1 MRRNVS
7 EAESDINE
15 YHANLY
21 KLAKQIAEYNLTTL
35 KAQLEYLDSFIG
47 YYKELVSL
55 YDTFSGDKLTKLL
68 TDLDENAVKT
78 KVDMYGDYLDV
89 LQEKYDTTLSEMNE
103 YGQLL
108 DALDTND
115 FEASMDVFN
124 KALESYRQNGIPQWL
139 ISYSPC
145 LIC

>member
-1 MRRNVS
+1 MGENCLQMKQRNMTQISDLLSQMEDDLEQLKKTYEENVS
-7 EAESDINE
+7 DAEADINE

-68 TDLDENAVKT
+68 TDLDENTVKT
-78 KVDMYGDYLDV
+78 RLARAREKIRVLYLKP
-89 LQEKYDTTLSEMNE
+89 LLSI
-103 YGQLL
+103 
-108 DALDTND
+108 
-115 FEASMDVFN
+115 V
-124 KALESYRQNGIPQWL
+124 
-139 ISYSPC
+139 
-145 LIC
+145 